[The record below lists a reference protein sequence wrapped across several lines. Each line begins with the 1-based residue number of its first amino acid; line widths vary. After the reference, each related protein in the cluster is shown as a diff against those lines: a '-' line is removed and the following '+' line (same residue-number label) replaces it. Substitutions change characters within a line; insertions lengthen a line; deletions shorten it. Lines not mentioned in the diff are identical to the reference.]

1 MFCFWLL
8 IHRVMPEDP
17 SSHKIDEK
25 LRSRQHIQSLIDETH
40 KLLHEVV
47 AANLSINAQAMHDL
61 HLLTADTNYVN
72 HDMKELNKQLT
83 RLEDGYTVCMKEK
96 YDLSAAL
103 HTCKK
108 SAHSNTVGAPHTAV
122 TVPCPATSSASSTPT
137 AVAPFTPSSSMDKWL
152 VIGIPTVSRAN
163 NEAYLL
169 QSLETLAAQLP
180 SDPADLMF
188 DKILVHVVNLQV
200 NAHPEKEHI
209 IFNQAREKYSP
220 ASGHPKARYFVFSE
234 IAKEEILPDT
244 KQGANERNDQGNAN
258 KPGFLV
264 RRQTRNIVTVMRKN
278 LHVAKYYL
286 FLEDDMQFC
295 PNGLLAMQYMLSKAD
310 RYHPNWLAI
319 RASYGMNGI
328 FMHDKDLAVFADY
341 LLKHQSRRPPDH
353 LVVEWYAGESVEA
366 GKYKGSRAN
375 IGFKYNLFNH
385 IGVVSTLRSQ
395 KSTSYPK
402 CYDMLT
408 EPTVF
413 KVEAFSPQQ
422 CPKDDIW
429 PCNVKSPDK
438 FRIHWADQA

>member
-1 MFCFWLL
+1 
-8 IHRVMPEDP
+8 MPEDP
-17 SSHKIDEK
+17 SSHKLDEK

-47 AANLSINAQAMHDL
+47 AANLSISPAAIHDL
-61 HLLTADTNYVN
+61 HALTADTNNVN
-72 HDMKELNKQLT
+72 KDLKELNKQLT
-83 RLEDGYTVCMKEK
+83 RLEDGYTICMKEK
-96 YDLSAAL
+96 YDLSLAL
-103 HTCKK
+103 HTCRNDLHLKPK
-108 SAHSNTVGAPHTAV
+108 SISPHTTANV
-122 TVPCPATSSASSTPT
+122 ATPCPAALVNIPTQSTDVPT
-137 AVAPFTPSSSMDKWL
+137 ASHRTDDKWL

-163 NEAYLL
+163 NEPYLL
-169 QSLETLAAQLP
+169 QSLETLAALLP
-180 SDPADLMF
+180 SDPADLMY
-188 DKILVHVVNLQV
+188 DRIVVHIVNLQV

-209 IFNQAREKYSP
+209 IFAQAKAKYS
-220 ASGHPKARYFVFSE
+220 AVSGHPKARYFIFTD
-234 IAKEEILPDT
+234 ITKDEILPDP
-244 KQGANERNDQGNAN
+244 KQGANAKNDQGNAN

-278 LHVAKYYL
+278 LHAAKYYL

-295 PNGLLAMQYMLSKAD
+295 SNGLLAMQYMLSKAD

-328 FMHDKDLAVFADY
+328 FMHDKDLETFADY

-353 LVVEWYAGESVEA
+353 LVVEWYAGESAEA
-366 GKYKGSRAN
+366 GKYKGNRAN

-402 CYDMLT
+402 CYEPLL

-413 KVEAFSPQQ
+413 KVEAFDPHQ

-429 PCNVKSPDK
+429 PCNVKNPDK
-438 FRIHWADQA
+438 FRIQWAHQA